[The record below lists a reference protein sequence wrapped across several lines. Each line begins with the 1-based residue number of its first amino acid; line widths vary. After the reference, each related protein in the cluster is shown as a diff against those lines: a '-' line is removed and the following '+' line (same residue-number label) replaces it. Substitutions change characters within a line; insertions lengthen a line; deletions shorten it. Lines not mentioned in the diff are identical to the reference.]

1 MNRRAKHHP
10 HSRTNMSRQTQRL
23 NATRIRENAC
33 RRCDHESFHAKLCA
47 KRKKLV
53 VENAF
58 ETQLRKHMQNQTQV
72 KPALI
77 KRRTVVVR
85 VERPGSGIVVC
96 HVRLLVDTFDVYRQL
111 ATQVRSKL
119 NEPYGPGRQHQPS
132 RPWESCDFELFAGY
146 NFNDQ
151 ALLSSLPANDD
162 QVRFQVCCLAFCNI
176 PVVMCRKRSA
186 VWVDV
191 QVRDGDKVRTVC
203 NVRPVTRVDI
213 IRACFP
219 DRQPPGFDYEY
230 YYGLTFDKLAVSPVH
245 HGYVCDASCRV
256 VVEKNDAVPQVVLR
270 CMYTWHV
277 ARGFSR
283 TR

>member
-10 HSRTNMSRQTQRL
+10 HSQTNTSRQTQRL
-23 NATRIRENAC
+23 NATRIREKAC

-119 NEPYGPGRQHQPS
+119 NEPYGPGRQHRPS
-132 RPWESCDFELFAGY
+132 RPWEACDFELFTGY
-146 NFNDQ
+146 KCASKCASWHF
-151 ALLSSLPANDD
+151 ATFRSSCVAREVP
-162 QVRFQVCCLAFCNI
+162 C
-176 PVVMCRKRSA
+176 
-186 VWVDV
+186 
-191 QVRDGDKVRTVC
+191 
-203 NVRPVTRVDI
+203 
-213 IRACFP
+213 
-219 DRQPPGFDYEY
+219 
-230 YYGLTFDKLAVSPVH
+230 GLTSKSGTATKFGLCATS
-245 HGYVCDASCRV
+245 
-256 VVEKNDAVPQVVLR
+256 VP
-270 CMYTWHV
+270 
-277 ARGFSR
+277 
-283 TR
+283 